1 MYCFVLWIQNETNT
15 NTSKPSNLELLH
27 NWNLYKILNMKYL
40 FMKNCEAQAKSKYQI
55 LCSKNPKS
63 LPSSNKR
70 DMDWG

>member
-1 MYCFVLWIQNETNT
+1 
-15 NTSKPSNLELLH
+15 
-27 NWNLYKILNMKYL
+27 MKYL

-70 DMDWG
+70 DMDWGWHYYHMAQQTSIIL